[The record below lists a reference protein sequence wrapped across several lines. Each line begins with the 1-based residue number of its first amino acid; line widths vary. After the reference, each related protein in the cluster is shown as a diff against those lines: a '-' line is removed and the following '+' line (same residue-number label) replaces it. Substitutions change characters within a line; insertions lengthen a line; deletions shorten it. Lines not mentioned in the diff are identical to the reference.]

1 MILWRRLDQPGHD
14 ACRVSGS
21 SLEGTA
27 VTTFDERACSLSYRV
42 ECDEEW
48 RTRSARVTGWIGSET
63 VDVTITVD
71 ERGRWRLNDVEQP
84 ALDGCI
90 DVDLSFTPA
99 TNTLPIRRL
108 ALPVGQSAPVS
119 AAWFRVPSLQM
130 EPLDQI
136 YHRTAEQTWQYSSGG
151 GSFTA
156 RIEVDAEGVVVD
168 YEGIWIRE

>member
-14 ACRVSGS
+14 ACRVVDRSV
-21 SLEGTA
+21 EGTA
-27 VTTFDERACSLSYRV
+27 VTAFDGRPCSLVYRV
-42 ECDEEW
+42 ECDEQW

-71 ERGRWRLNDVEQP
+71 EHGRWRLNEVEQP
-84 ALDGCI
+84 ALDGCL

-108 ALPVGQSAPVS
+108 GLRVGREARVD
-119 AAWFRVPSLQM
+119 AAWLRFPELVM
-130 EPLDQI
+130 ERLDQV
-136 YHRTAEQTWQYSSGG
+136 YHRAAEHTWRYSSQG

-156 RIEVDAEGVVVD
+156 TIEVDAEGVVQR
-168 YEGIWIRE
+168 YEGLWVRE